1 MIRTQIATLIKLL
14 AAITATLIFAH
25 VPEQLA
31 ARDLSSSLSPAAIVS
46 VSESAVVT
54 AADHLKRAIRALI

>member
-31 ARDLSSSLSPAAIVS
+31 TRDLSSSLSPSAIVS
-46 VSESAVVT
+46 VSESAMVS
-54 AADHLKRAIRALI
+54 AADHLKQAIRALI